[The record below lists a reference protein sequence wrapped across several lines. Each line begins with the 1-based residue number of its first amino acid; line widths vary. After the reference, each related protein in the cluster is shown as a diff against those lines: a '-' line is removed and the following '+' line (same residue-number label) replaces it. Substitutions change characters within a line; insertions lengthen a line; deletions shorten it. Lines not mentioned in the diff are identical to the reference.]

1 MDQKAARAAV
11 AKAFK
16 KRKVALRKGHWRLP
30 FDAITWYVDLR
41 ADGPGPAAPLR
52 FEIGAWVE
60 ELGQPEPEG
69 GAVDCPL
76 LHDVPLDTSGG
87 PAEVAAAVDALVDR
101 LHDADSVPALA
112 AAWREGEYAGALV
125 DRDLRRLLEE

>member
-1 MDQKAARAAV
+1 MDQKAARAVV
-11 AKAFK
+11 AKAF
-16 KRKVALRKGHWRLP
+16 RARRVALRKGHWRLP
-30 FDAITWYVDLR
+30 FDEVTWYVDLR
-41 ADGPGPAAPLR
+41 ADGPGPTAPLR

-87 PAEVAAAVDALVDR
+87 PTAVAAAVDALVDR
-101 LHDADSVPALA
+101 LHDADTVAGLA
-112 AAWREGEYAGALV
+112 KGWREGEYAGALV
-125 DRDLRRLLEE
+125 DRQLRALLER